1 MLPPLPA
8 PAAPPPG
15 AQFCRAVGSGKRLL
29 QSWML
34 RENESSSKRA
44 CSVGTVAL
52 MLVKELRIEDGV
64 KEKGVVAVYHL
75 TRDTRCTGRCIGI
88 LPALETF
95 ALALVGG
102 CREIT
107 PPLTALLCRRI
118 VFWEGSTP
126 HGVLRSLS
134 ADAGPVH
141 GNHCVIAAPAGGDCH
156 ANSGKPHYPCQGR
169 RCGRPGG
176 SCMFPFMAT
185 LRPLGYQAL
194 PTAEQGDCGIDAMA
208 FWDGKER
215 TETAWAGLRM
225 EVCSALEA
233 CAEDSIWHGILE
245 AYGEG
250 PAKVA
255 SSQVSSADAQ
265 QCVTGPTE
273 PIPSHVAAGR
283 QYTEGCSRVQTP
295 VRLCYQL
302 PSASEEALVSRI
314 VAGLGLEEKASIV
327 AAHMSVDR
335 DASALAPVLAG
346 STVPIKRHR
355 PWPLVMQRTQARHF
369 LDWCSTAGV
378 DPMQERLPFGRVA
391 RYLQNHDLLP

>member
-107 PPLTALLCRRI
+107 PPLTALFCRRI

-194 PTAEQGDCGIDAMA
+194 PTAEQGDCGI
-208 FWDGKER
+208 
-215 TETAWAGLRM
+215 
-225 EVCSALEA
+225 
-233 CAEDSIWHGILE
+233 
-245 AYGEG
+245 
-250 PAKVA
+250 
-255 SSQVSSADAQ
+255 DAQ